1 MTFLEEILAQK
12 AIEVAAMPLE
22 KVAEKRKT
30 YSFYEFLKANMSEMQ
45 LIAEVKRA
53 SPSKGEINMGVNPV
67 AQAKSYQ
74 AAGAGMISVLT
85 DPVFFKGSI
94 EDLREVAKNVEI
106 PVLCKDFIIS
116 EKQLI
121 RARNAG
127 ATVVLLI
134 VSALAEDAL
143 KNLFEQAV
151 TLDLEVLV
159 EVHNREELAVAQQL
173 GAKLIGVNNRNLHSF
188 EVDIAVS
195 EQLANDF
202 STDACY
208 ISESGFRTAE
218 DVARVR
224 TKYNAVLVGEALMR
238 EETPEVA
245 AKTLKVTR

>member
-12 AIEVAAMPLE
+12 AVEVAAMPRE
-22 KVAEKRKT
+22 KIGEKRKT
-30 YSFYEFLKANMSEMQ
+30 YSFYEFLKANTTAMQ

-53 SPSKGEINMGVNPV
+53 SPSKGEINMGVDPV

-94 EDLREVAKNVEI
+94 EDLREVARNVEI

-134 VSALAEDAL
+134 ISALTEEEL
-143 KNLFEQAV
+143 ETLFEQAV
-151 TLDLEVLV
+151 ALDLEVLV
-159 EVHNREELAVAQQL
+159 EVHDQAELAIAQKL
-173 GAKLIGVNNRNLHSF
+173 GAKLIGVNNRNLHTF

-195 EQLANDF
+195 ETLAGDF
-202 STDACY
+202 FTDACF

-218 DVARVR
+218 DVARVSQ
-224 TKYNAVLVGEALMR
+224 KYNAVLVGEALMR

-245 AKTLKVTR
+245 AKSLKVKR

>member
-12 AIEVAAMPLE
+12 AVEVAAMPRE
-22 KVAEKRKT
+22 KIAEKRKT
-30 YSFYEFLKANMSEMQ
+30 YSFYEFLKANTTAMQ

-53 SPSKGEINMGVNPV
+53 SPSKGEINMGVDPV

-94 EDLREVAKNVEI
+94 EDLREVARNVEI

-134 VSALAEDAL
+134 ISALTEEEL
-143 KNLFEQAV
+143 ETLFEQAV
-151 TLDLEVLV
+151 ALDLEVLV
-159 EVHNREELAVAQQL
+159 EVHDQAELAIAQKL
-173 GAKLIGVNNRNLHSF
+173 GAKLIGVNNRNLHTF

-195 EQLANDF
+195 ETLAGDF
-202 STDACY
+202 FTDACF

-218 DVARVR
+218 DVAQVSQ
-224 TKYNAVLVGEALMR
+224 KYNAVLVGEALMR

-245 AKTLKVTR
+245 AKSLKVKR